1 MIVGK
6 TLDLDSLTMG
16 HLVSI
21 PVQRVHAAIGLL
33 TAGIIHLAGGLYRAI
48 VDFLQAFHG
57 QHQVFGRIPGVHQH
71 GLKRQLLLVYPLI
84 SISRT

>member
-6 TLDLDSLTMG
+6 TLDLDSLTVG

-33 TAGIIHLAGGLYRAI
+33 TAGIIHLAVSL
-48 VDFLQAFHG
+48 
-57 QHQVFGRIPGVHQH
+57 
-71 GLKRQLLLVYPLI
+71 
-84 SISRT
+84 